1 MEPVT
6 KILPHIP
13 EIKAEKSM
21 IDPEFLPKAME
32 PQKTLKPIKK
42 IVPHIPESVAKKS
55 VSDP

>member
-1 MEPVT
+1 
-6 KILPHIP
+6 
-13 EIKAEKSM
+13 M